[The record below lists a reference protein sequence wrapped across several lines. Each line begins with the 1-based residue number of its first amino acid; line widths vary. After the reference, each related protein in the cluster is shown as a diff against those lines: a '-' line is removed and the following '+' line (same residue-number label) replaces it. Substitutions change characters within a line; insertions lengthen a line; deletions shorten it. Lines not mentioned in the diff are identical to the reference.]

1 MNKMVFGKYVNNNS
15 FLTKL
20 DARVKLLLMIAL
32 VVFCFVDFSIYAYLG
47 LFVILIGL
55 TIIGKLKFKPLLK
68 IIKHMWFL
76 MLMLLVINIFTITG
90 EKWFEIGSVVIYKEA
105 IYETVYIFLR
115 LIMILMVSNLLTAST
130 TPNELT
136 YAIEFYLTPLKIFKI
151 NINEIALMMSIALR
165 FIPTLLEEIDR
176 IMKAQTSRGVDFK
189 YGKYREK
196 LSALTS
202 IIIPLFISCFERADD
217 LSEAMVVKGYA
228 MGKRS
233 KYKRLHVGYRDLV
246 AVCVLGICLS
256 ALIVVNGV
264 IIV

>member
-1 MNKMVFGKYVNNNS
+1 MNNIIFGKYVNNHS

-20 DARVKLLLMIAL
+20 DARFKLLGMLG
-32 VVFCFVDFSIYAYLG
+32 VVIFCFLDFNFYAYLT
-47 LFVILIGL
+47 LFGVLIFF
-55 TIIGKLKFKPLLK
+55 TIIGKLKFKPLLR

-76 MLMLLVINIFTITG
+76 MLMLLVINVFTVTG
-90 EKWFEIGSVVIYKEA
+90 EVLFKIGDFIIYKEA

-115 LIMILMVSNLLTAST
+115 LVMILMISNLLTAST

-136 YAIEFYLTPLKIFKI
+136 YALEFYLTPLKLFKV
-151 NINEIALMMSIALR
+151 NVHEIALMMSIALR
-165 FIPTLLEEIDR
+165 FIPTLLEEVNR

-217 LSEAMVVKGYA
+217 LSEAMIVKGYG

-233 KYKRLHVGYRDLV
+233 SYKRLSFTYKDIIGFVSLV
-246 AVCVLGICLS
+246 IGLS
-256 ALIVVNGV
+256 IVVLV
-264 IIV
+264 EVLI